1 MKNRLTLT
9 TLLALFILYPL
20 SGYSQ
25 DDKAVIEKIIE
36 TGRKDNRTMHH
47 LDVLTNRI
55 GGRPIGSDA
64 YENATNWAA
73 SLFKKWGLE
82 VQVIEVG
89 ELPVG
94 FNRGPWFGRMLSEDG
109 MTLHFATPS
118 YTSGTKGVQRG
129 HVVMEPKTRA
139 EFERMRGKL
148 KGAWVLIS
156 GKSNGFPI
164 DISEYADTLRSQV
177 IKENN
182 IIGRYNDSI
191 SRINRS
197 NPQKAPLPLKEYKD
211 SPALFYKEMREAG
224 ILGIIQ
230 SASVP
235 ITALYDRKNLEDM
248 TFENLPSCPDIKLN
262 EHQYKIIEQKVKE
275 RQYFLLEFDIRN
287 HFKPGP
293 VKYHNVIGIIRGSE
307 FPDEYVMSGG
317 HLDAFDVATGGVDC
331 GTGVAPNLEAARLI
345 MAAGGKPRRSIAF
358 CLWAG
363 EEFGLLGSKHWVE
376 TNMDKLDKISNYF
389 NRDGGP
395 TVANSLT
402 VPPAMYEQFKIATED
417 LDRIDPEFPFKL
429 NLRTE
434 ARPKPATAGGSDHA
448 YFAINGVPTISF
460 GTGDPKGYDFNYQ
473 EIWHT
478 ERDTYNM
485 SIPEYMNHTSV
496 VMALVYYKLANM
508 DSLLSRKDL
517 YLEPAKS
524 IDNPSVKKGENR
536 GAARRR

>member
-20 SGYSQ
+20 SVYSQ
-25 DDKAVIEKIIE
+25 DHKAVIEKIIE
-36 TGRKDNRTMHH
+36 IGRQDNRTMHH
-47 LDVLTNRI
+47 LDILTNRI

-64 YENATNWAA
+64 YENATNWTA

-94 FNRGPWFGRMLSEDG
+94 FNRGPWFGKMLSEDG

-139 EFERMRGKL
+139 EFERMKGKL

-164 DISEYADTLRSQV
+164 DISEYADTLRAQV

-191 SRINRS
+191 TRVNRS
-197 NPQKAPLPLKEYKD
+197 NPQKPPLPLKEYKD
-211 SPALFYKEMREAG
+211 SPALFYKEMRDAG

-248 TFENLPSCPDIKLN
+248 TFENLPACPDIKLD
-262 EHQYKIIEQKVKE
+262 EHHYKIIEQKVKE

-317 HLDAFDVATGGVDC
+317 HLDAYDVATGGVDC
-331 GTGVAPNLEAARLI
+331 GTGVAPNLEAARII

-402 VPPAMYEQFKIATED
+402 VPPAMYDQFKIATED

-434 ARPKPATAGGSDHA
+434 ARPKPSTAGGSDHA

-496 VMALVYYKLANM
+496 VMAVVYYKLANM
-508 DSLLSRKDL
+508 DSVLSRKDL

-524 IDNPSVKKGENR
+524 IDNESVKKGENK
-536 GAARRR
+536 GAARKR

>member
-211 SPALFYKEMREAG
+211 SPALFYKEMRDAG

-248 TFENLPSCPDIKLN
+248 TFENLPACPDIKLN

-496 VMALVYYKLANM
+496 VMAIVYYKLANM

-517 YLEPAKS
+517 YLEPAKN
-524 IDNPSVKKGENR
+524 IDNASVKKGENR